1 MYLTDALDIG
11 HHLSYFAILLCGVI
25 QPRACYQPHM
35 WLILLNY
42 QPSTAPSVFL
52 FPNNN
57 DGFIFNLDQLIQKEL
72 PFEHSLAADLTR
84 SIHFLVF

>member
-11 HHLSYFAILLCGVI
+11 HWTSSILLCYPTARG
-25 QPRACYQPHM
+25 CYHM
-35 WLILLNY
+35 WLIPLNY

-57 DGFIFNLDQLIQKEL
+57 DGFIFNLDQLIQKDS